1 MLSDNQSTWLR
12 WALGIFMAIMQA
24 TLMYITSQLTGLR
37 EDLDEYKT
45 MVSITYAT
53 KYELSL
59 LEKVVD
65 RQQEGK

>member
-1 MLSDNQSTWLR
+1 
-12 WALGIFMAIMQA
+12 MAIMQA